1 MSIGNPVSLTSQVAS
16 KTISIIATAS
26 QTAFTVTGGYRINQL
41 AVFRNGIRL
50 VDSRDY
56 EARDGATV
64 TLLSAASEGDAVEF
78 QVFDAFQVA
87 DTINPYSTYQTID
100 GNLNITGII
109 TAATFSVTDLDVRNI
124 TGVAATFTGQVTY
137 EDVTNVDS
145 IGLSTFRAGVHVT
158 GGSVGIGTDTIAG
171 KVQIDTTSGSR
182 ALTVNAPTNGTY
194 ITFETNDTPYADIG
208 SEAGAVGSGT
218 NDLLVLNARST
229 RDLAFRTNSAERLRI
244 TSAGITTVV
253 SGSFAIPSVP
263 EANTDNTTLPVLF
276 QTLAGTIDGGSGLSY
291 NPAADYLSVGGL
303 IMSSQI
309 IRTSGG
315 DTLILTTASGN
326 GLSDVR
332 VQPATVQILGGGSE
346 KLAVTVGGVN
356 ITGIATATQL
366 FEGTSRVATAGKAV
380 AMALVF
386 G

>member
-1 MSIGNPVSLTSQVAS
+1 MSIGNPISLTSQVAS

-109 TAATFSVTDLDVRNI
+109 TAATFSITDLDVRNI

-145 IGLSTFRAGVHVT
+145 IGIITARSYVSIADSIVHT
-158 GGSVGIGTDTIAG
+158 GD
-171 KVQIDTTSGSR
+171 IDTAIRFPAADTFTVETAGS
-182 ALTVNAPTNGTY
+182 
-194 ITFETNDTPYADIG
+194 
-208 SEAGAVGSGT
+208 
-218 NDLLVLNARST
+218 
-229 RDLAFRTNSAERLRI
+229 ERLR
-244 TSAGITTVV
+244 V
-253 SGSFAIPSVP
+253 SSGGNVGVG
-263 EANTDNTTLPVLF
+263 TDNPQGKLHVSDGANGLEFNPNSENAIVSYDRINTVYRPNGLQGSTVSLGIGGV
-276 QTLAGTIDGGSGLSY
+276 GTALRIDS
-291 NPAADYLSVGGL
+291 
-303 IMSSQI
+303 
-309 IRTSGG
+309 
-315 DTLILTTASGN
+315 SGN
-326 GLSDVR
+326 VGINSSIPASRLDV
-332 VQPATVQILGGGSE
+332 
-346 KLAVTVGGVN
+346 VGDVN
-356 ITGIATATQL
+356 IIGIATATQL
-366 FEGTSRVATAGKAV
+366 FEGTTRVATSGKAI
-380 AMALVF
+380 AMALIF

>member
-1 MSIGNPVSLTSQVAS
+1 MSIGNPISLTSQVAS

-64 TLLSAASEGDAVEF
+64 TLLSAASDGDAVEF

-145 IGLSTFRAGVHVT
+145 IGLSTFRAGINVT
-158 GGSVGIGTDTIAG
+158 GGSVGIGTDNPARKLEIFDTAATVLQLNSTNTDGTSLRIQNSGTDKMYMGLAG
-171 KVQIDTTSGSR
+171 DFITGQGSNVTDSAIRASGSLLF
-182 ALTVNAPTNGTY
+182 ASG
-194 ITFETNDTPYADIG
+194 
-208 SEAGAVGSGT
+208 GAT
-218 NDLLVLNARST
+218 
-229 RDLAFRTNSAERLRI
+229 ERLRI
-244 TSAGITTVV
+244 LSGGQVNIGGNYTQTTYTMQV
-253 SGSFAIPSVP
+253 
-263 EANTDNTTLPVLF
+263 T
-276 QTLAGTIDGGSGLSY
+276 GTI
-291 NPAADYLSVGGL
+291 NA
-303 IMSSQI
+303 
-309 IRTSGG
+309 TS
-315 DTLILTTASGN
+315 
-326 GLSDVR
+326 
-332 VQPATVQILGGGSE
+332 
-346 KLAVTVGGVN
+346 N
-356 ITGIATATQL
+356 ITQNGNALATN
-366 FEGTSRVATAGKAV
+366 GKAI
-380 AMALVF
+380 AMALIF

>member
-1 MSIGNPVSLTSQVAS
+1 MSIGNPISLTSQVAS

-124 TGVAATFTGQVTY
+124 TAVAATFTGQVTY

-145 IGLSTFRAGVHVT
+145 IGIATFRDNVNIGVGGTTAFFDVGT
-158 GGSVGIGTDTIAG
+158 GNVGIGTDNPPAKLSVDGSVIFG
-171 KVQIDTTSGSR
+171 NTTSSGSGGTLR
-182 ALTVNAPTNGTY
+182 VVESGNSVYIQPGSNTSNDSSCDLIVSSINGSTEKLRIDSDGRVRLNGVAGVATFSARLHTNGNFHLRPIKDVTGTTPADAGVCIDILSDDNGTVNDLAIRGATIIFRNDSSETLRILSGGQVNIGGNYTQTTYTMQVTGTINATSNITQNGNALATNGK
-194 ITFETNDTPYADIG
+194 
-208 SEAGAVGSGT
+208 
-218 NDLLVLNARST
+218 
-229 RDLAFRTNSAERLRI
+229 
-244 TSAGITTVV
+244 
-253 SGSFAIPSVP
+253 AI
-263 EANTDNTTLPVLF
+263 
-276 QTLAGTIDGGSGLSY
+276 
-291 NPAADYLSVGGL
+291 
-303 IMSSQI
+303 
-309 IRTSGG
+309 
-315 DTLILTTASGN
+315 
-326 GLSDVR
+326 
-332 VQPATVQILGGGSE
+332 
-346 KLAVTVGGVN
+346 
-356 ITGIATATQL
+356 
-366 FEGTSRVATAGKAV
+366 
-380 AMALVF
+380 AMALIF

>member
-145 IGLSTFRAGVHVT
+145 IGIITARSHVSIADSILHTGDTDTSIRFPANDTFTVETAGSERVRIT
-158 GGSVGIGTDTIAG
+158 SAGRVGIGTDSPDCKLEISNDGYAFPSPAGSSHFRVGNGGGSSTIDISAANT
-171 KVQIDTTSGSR
+171 QISGIYFSDTDAVARGVVGY
-182 ALTVNAPTNGTY
+182 LHNGNY
-194 ITFETNDTPYADIG
+194 LYF
-208 SEAGAVGSGT
+208 GT
-218 NDLLVLNARST
+218 NDGT
-229 RDLAFRTNSAERLRI
+229 ERVRI
-244 TSAGITTVV
+244 LSGGQVNIGGNYTQTTYTMQV
-253 SGSFAIPSVP
+253 
-263 EANTDNTTLPVLF
+263 T
-276 QTLAGTIDGGSGLSY
+276 GTI
-291 NPAADYLSVGGL
+291 NA
-303 IMSSQI
+303 
-309 IRTSGG
+309 TS
-315 DTLILTTASGN
+315 
-326 GLSDVR
+326 
-332 VQPATVQILGGGSE
+332 
-346 KLAVTVGGVN
+346 N
-356 ITGIATATQL
+356 ITQNGNALATN
-366 FEGTSRVATAGKAV
+366 GKAI
-380 AMALVF
+380 AMALIF

>member
-109 TAATFSVTDLDVRNI
+109 TAATFSITDLDVRNI

-145 IGLSTFRAGVHVT
+145 IGLSTFRAGINVT
-158 GGSVGIGTDTIAG
+158 GGSVGIGTDNPASKLEIFDTAATVLQLNSTNTDGTSLRIQNSGTDKMYMGLAG
-171 KVQIDTTSGSR
+171 DFITGQGSNVTDSAIRASGSLLF
-182 ALTVNAPTNGTY
+182 ASGGGT
-194 ITFETNDTPYADIG
+194 
-208 SEAGAVGSGT
+208 
-218 NDLLVLNARST
+218 
-229 RDLAFRTNSAERLRI
+229 ERLRI
-244 TSAGITTVV
+244 LSGGQVNIGGNYTQTTYTMQV
-253 SGSFAIPSVP
+253 
-263 EANTDNTTLPVLF
+263 T
-276 QTLAGTIDGGSGLSY
+276 GTI
-291 NPAADYLSVGGL
+291 NA
-303 IMSSQI
+303 
-309 IRTSGG
+309 TSTITQNG
-315 DTLILTTASGN
+315 TA
-326 GLSDVR
+326 L
-332 VQPATVQILGGGSE
+332 AT
-346 KLAVTVGGVN
+346 N
-356 ITGIATATQL
+356 
-366 FEGTSRVATAGKAV
+366 GKAI
-380 AMALVF
+380 AMALIF

>member
-1 MSIGNPVSLTSQVAS
+1 MSIGNPISLTSQVAS

-64 TLLSAASEGDAVEF
+64 TLLSAASDGDAMEF

-244 TSAGITTVV
+244 TSTGRVRLPDNGNLAFGTDEDMLIRH
-253 SGSFAIPSVP
+253 SGSDAVIENTVGHIYFSNYSDNSDINLRSDDGAGGI
-263 EANTDNTTLPVLF
+263 ANYI
-276 QTLAGTIDGGSGLSY
+276 QCDGSSG
-291 NPAADYLSVGGL
+291 AV
-303 IMSSQI
+303 
-309 IRTSGG
+309 
-315 DTLILTTASGN
+315 ILN
-326 GLSDVR
+326 HY
-332 VQPATVQILGGGSE
+332 GSE
-346 KLAVTVGGVN
+346 KFTTTSSGVEITGTINATSN
-356 ITGIATATQL
+356 ITQNGTALATN
-366 FEGTSRVATAGKAV
+366 GKAI
-380 AMALVF
+380 AMALIF

>member
-1 MSIGNPVSLTSQVAS
+1 MSIGNPISLTSQVAS

-109 TAATFSVTDLDVRNI
+109 TAATFSITDLDVRNI

-145 IGLSTFRAGVHVT
+145 IGIITARSHVSIADSILHTGDTDTSIRFPAADTFTVETAGSERLRIAS
-158 GGSVGIGTDTIAG
+158 GGSVGFSVVPETWSTNFRSLQVARQACVTGQTGANIVEVSANAYHNIGWKYIETDTATKYYQYQG
-171 KVQIDTTSGSR
+171 EHVFESAASGS
-182 ALTVNAPTNGTY
+182 ADAA
-194 ITFETNDTPYADIG
+194 ITFNERMKIN
-208 SEAGAVGSGT
+208 SSG
-218 NDLLVLNARST
+218 D
-229 RDLAFRTNSAERLRI
+229 
-244 TSAGITTVV
+244 
-253 SGSFAIPSVP
+253 
-263 EANTDNTTLPVLF
+263 
-276 QTLAGTIDGGSGLSY
+276 
-291 NPAADYLSVGGL
+291 
-303 IMSSQI
+303 
-309 IRTSGG
+309 
-315 DTLILTTASGN
+315 
-326 GLSDVR
+326 
-332 VQPATVQILGGGSE
+332 
-346 KLAVTVGGVN
+346 VN
-356 ITGIATATQL
+356 IAGIATATQL
-366 FEGTSRVATAGKAV
+366 FEGTSRVATSGKAI
-380 AMALVF
+380 AMALIF